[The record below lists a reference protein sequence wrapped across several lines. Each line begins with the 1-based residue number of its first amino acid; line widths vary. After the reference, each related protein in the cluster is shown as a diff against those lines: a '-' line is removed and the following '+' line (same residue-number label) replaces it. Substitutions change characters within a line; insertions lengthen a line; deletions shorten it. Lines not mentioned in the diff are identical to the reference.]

1 MPRSLDPTLSPLPSE
16 RLRVGD
22 CVVDVPLR
30 EIRAPGKRRPLRIT
44 PKSMGVLLVLVEQ
57 AGRVVSRDTLMTE
70 VWPDTLPTNDVVT
83 QAITQLRKAFDD
95 ERGNPRYIE
104 TIAKNGYRLL
114 APIEWVYSS
123 GPADGTQA
131 SADARWADPSR
142 TTAKYP
148 AIAGVDPSE
157 PLAPVPFPE
166 SSTPRGTWTSIA
178 SVVAGVA
185 LLVAGLVA
193 WALLRTPAELGAPRP
208 PASASGIQGLR
219 SERPFRL
226 ITSMPGFELAPTL
239 SPDAGL
245 VAYVAIPDGQR
256 GTAILVQ
263 TTEQTQPRQLT
274 RPPEGADDNSPTWS
288 PDGRWIAFM
297 RTTATSCS
305 IRLVTPNARG
315 EHEVGSCDRRNPPT
329 FDWTPDSN
337 GLIFGGLTS
346 DTGSLGLRILDLDSG
361 AWRAVDYPHD
371 ADDLDTS
378 PRYSPDGRWIVFVRN
393 PPLGDF
399 WRIPAQGGNAE
410 RLSRL
415 RADLRGWD
423 WSPSGRGLL
432 FSAMVEGEYR
442 VFRLDTSTGE
452 ARPVGLDDA
461 QSPVAARAR
470 RAIAFVQRRPYFG
483 LYRVQLAGDG
493 AGSVHVVEPL
503 FPSSSRDVLPS
514 VAPDGR
520 QLAFVSDRSGSNG
533 LWWGDLGQ
541 PDTLRMMGGV
551 RPGSRY
557 GPAWS
562 GDSRRLLVSGLDA
575 KGLGVLQEVT
585 PASGQ
590 VVRLPVP
597 YPDPLQAQYTPDPNR
612 LLVLSASDNGHAQL
626 RLYDRSRVPWRSLAR
641 IDGVSNFQVDGRAQ
655 PGAVHPPDRERPVGG
670 VAGSVG
676 GQRPPDRLV
685 PAHRRALPALV
696 GRRRWRGALPGA
708 TAGLCRQPAQT
719 GAGRCRAG
727 PLPGPDPTL
736 GDQRIQPRWPARRCG
751 LRRTCGMGRCRYRF
765 HGTPPGDESHDAG
778 LDQVIDA
785 KREVAFGSPSVLHSL
800 RFRITVH
807 QLS

>member
-1 MPRSLDPTLSPLPSE
+1 MPRPSEPSTSPLPSE
-16 RLRVGD
+16 RLRVGE

-114 APIEWVYSS
+114 APIEWVHTATPS
-123 GPADGTQA
+123 G
-131 SADARWADPSR
+131 SADTVTGDERWADPTR

-148 AIAGVDPSE
+148 AIAGADPSE
-157 PLAPVPFPE
+157 PLAPVPFPAA
-166 SSTPRGTWTSIA
+166 SMPRGTWASIA
-178 SVVAGVA
+178 SVVFAVA

-193 WALLRTPAELGAPRP
+193 WALLRAPVDSGEANTPVAV
-208 PASASGIQGLR
+208 SGMQGLR
-219 SERPFRL
+219 SERPYRL
-226 ITSMPGFELAPTL
+226 ITSAVGFELSPTL

-245 VAYVAIPDGQR
+245 VAYVAIPEGQR
-256 GTAILVQ
+256 GTAIMIQ

-274 RPPEGADDNSPTWS
+274 RPPEGADDSAPTWS

-297 RTTATSCS
+297 RTTVDSCS
-305 IRLVTPNARG
+305 IRLVTPNARS
-315 EHEVGSCDRRNPPT
+315 EHEVGDCDRRNPPS

-337 GLIFGGLTS
+337 GLIFGGMTGEH
-346 DTGSLGLRILDLDSG
+346 GSLGLRVLDLDSG
-361 AWRAVDYPHD
+361 QWRPIEYPHD
-371 ADDLDTS
+371 PEELDTS

-432 FSAMVEGEYR
+432 FSAMVDGEYR
-442 VFRLDTSTGE
+442 VFRLDTGTGE
-452 ARPVGLDDA
+452 ARPVGLDEA

-483 LYRVQLAGDG
+483 LYRVRLDSDG
-493 AGSVHVVEPL
+493 SGHGRVHVVEPL
-503 FPSSSRDVLPS
+503 YPSSSRDLLPAI
-514 VAPDGR
+514 APDGR

-533 LWWGDLGQ
+533 LWVGDVDQ

-551 RPGSRY
+551 RPGTRY
-557 GPAWS
+557 APSWS
-562 GDSRRLLVSGLDA
+562 SDARRLLVTGSDEGGKA
-575 KGLGVLQEVT
+575 VVQEVMA
-585 PASGQ
+585 ASGQ
-590 VVRLPVP
+590 VVTLPIP
-597 YPDPLQAQYTPDPNR
+597 DPDPLQAQYTPDANR
-612 LLVLSASDNGHAQL
+612 LLVLAANDDGLPQL
-626 RLYDRSRVPWRSLAR
+626 RMYDRSTTPWRSLGR
-641 IDGVSNFQVDGRAQ
+641 VDGVSHFQVDGPRRRILFTRLTEAGLWEVGLDLSAASIRRISAADPTADRYRMWSVAPDGEVRYMERLQ
-655 PGAVHPPDRERPVGG
+655 DCAASLRRIVPSDTAPPRCLDQTRRSAINGFSLGG
-670 VAGSVG
+670 PRGDVAY
-676 GQRPPDRLV
+676 L
-685 PAHRRALPALV
+685 ALV
-696 GRRRWRGALPGA
+696 EWDGADIGYMELPKE
-708 TAGLCRQPAQT
+708 TT
-719 GAGRCRAG
+719 DVM
-727 PLPGPDPTL
+727 PGW
-736 GDQRIQPRWPARRCG
+736 I
-751 LRRTCGMGRCRYRF
+751 
-765 HGTPPGDESHDAG
+765 
-778 LDQVIDA
+778 
-785 KREVAFGSPSVLHSL
+785 K
-800 RFRITVH
+800 
-807 QLS
+807 

>member
-1 MPRSLDPTLSPLPSE
+1 MPRPLDPTQSPLPSE

-57 AGRVVSRDTLMTE
+57 AGRVVSRDMLMTE

-114 APIEWVYSS
+114 APIEWVYATE
-123 GPADGTQA
+123 PADGAQPA
-131 SADARWADPSR
+131 AADARWADPAR

-148 AIAGVDPSE
+148 AIAGADPSE
-157 PLAPVPFPE
+157 PLAPVPFPD
-166 SSTPRGTWTSIA
+166 SSMPRATWTSIA
-178 SVVAGVA
+178 SVVLGVT
-185 LLVAGLVA
+185 LLVAGLVT
-193 WALLRTPAELGAPRP
+193 WALLRSPTELGEGAVPV
-208 PASASGIQGLR
+208 ATSGIQGLR

-256 GTAILVQ
+256 GTSIMVQ

-274 RPPEGADDNSPTWS
+274 RPPEGADDSSPAWS

-297 RTTATSCS
+297 RTTSTTCS

-315 EHEVGSCDRRNPPT
+315 EHEVGTCDRRNPPT

-337 GLIFGGLTS
+337 GLIFGGLT
-346 DTGSLGLRILDLDSG
+346 DDNGSLGLRVLDLDSG
-361 AWRAVDYPHD
+361 AWRPVEYPHA
-371 ADDLDTS
+371 ADELDTS
-378 PRYSPDGRWIVFVRN
+378 PRFSPDGRWIVFVRN

-461 QSPVAARAR
+461 QSPVAARSR
-470 RAIAFVQRRPYFG
+470 RAIAFVQRRPNFG

-493 AGSVHVVEPL
+493 QGSVHVVEPL
-503 FPSSSRDVLPS
+503 FPSSSRDLLPA

-533 LWWGDLGQ
+533 LWWGDTTQ

-557 GPAWS
+557 RPAWS
-562 GDSRRLLVSGLDA
+562 DDSRRLLVSGLD
-575 KGLGVLQEVT
+575 GGGRGVLQEVT

-590 VVRLPVP
+590 VVTLPVP
-597 YPDPLQAQYTPDPNR
+597 DPDPLQAQYTPDPNR
-612 LLVLSASDNGHAQL
+612 LLVLSANLDGHPQL
-626 RLYDRSRVPWRSLAR
+626 RLYDRSRQAWRSLAR
-641 IDGVSNFQVDGRAQ
+641 IDGVSHFQVDGPRNRVLFTRLTESGLWEAALDLSAASVRRLDPAQ
-655 PGAVHPPDRERPVGG
+655 PTADRYRLWA
-670 VAGSVG
+670 VAGDGEIRYLEQLQGCAANLRRLIPAETGPGRCLDQTRRSAANGFSLG
-676 GQRPPDRLV
+676 GPRGDV
-685 PAHRRALPALV
+685 AYVALV
-696 GRRRWRGALPGA
+696 EWDGADIGFMELPQETKA
-708 TAGLCRQPAQT
+708 VM
-719 GAGRCRAG
+719 
-727 PLPGPDPTL
+727 PGW
-736 GDQRIQPRWPARRCG
+736 I
-751 LRRTCGMGRCRYRF
+751 
-765 HGTPPGDESHDAG
+765 
-778 LDQVIDA
+778 
-785 KREVAFGSPSVLHSL
+785 K
-800 RFRITVH
+800 
-807 QLS
+807 

>member
-1 MPRSLDPTLSPLPSE
+1 MHRPPEPTLPPLPSE

-114 APIEWVYSS
+114 APIEWVHAQE
-123 GPADGTQA
+123 PADGVQA
-131 SADARWADPSR
+131 ADARWADPSR

-157 PLAPVPFPE
+157 PLAPVPFPD
-166 SSTPRGTWTSIA
+166 SSMPRGTWASIA
-178 SVVAGVA
+178 SVVLVVA

-193 WALLRTPAELGAPRP
+193 WALLRTPVDRDAADTPV
-208 PASASGIQGLR
+208 ATSGIQGLR

-239 SPDAGL
+239 SPDAGM
-245 VAYVAIPDGQR
+245 VAYVAIPEGQR
-256 GTAILVQ
+256 GTSILVQ

-274 RPPEGADDNSPTWS
+274 RPPPGADDSSPAWS

-297 RTTATSCS
+297 RTTSTSCS
-305 IRLVTPNARG
+305 IRLVTPNARA
-315 EHEVGSCDRRNPPT
+315 EHEVGTCDRRNPPT

-337 GLIFGGLTS
+337 GLIFGGVTG
-346 DTGSLGLRILDLDSG
+346 DQGSLGLRVLDLDSG
-361 AWRAVDYPHD
+361 AWRAIEYPHGPG
-371 ADDLDTS
+371 DLDTS

-461 QSPVAARAR
+461 QSPVAARSR

-483 LYRVQLAGDG
+483 LYRVQLAGEG
-493 AGSVHVVEPL
+493 QGSVHVVEPL
-503 FPSSSRDVLPS
+503 FPSSSRDLLPS
-514 VAPDGR
+514 VAPDDR
-520 QLAFVSDRSGSNG
+520 QLAFVSDRAGSNG
-533 LWWGDLGQ
+533 LWWGDLAQ
-541 PDTLRMMGGV
+541 PDSLRMMGGV

-557 GPAWS
+557 RPAWS
-562 GDSRRLLVSGLDA
+562 ADSRRLLVTGLDPQ
-575 KGLGVLQEVT
+575 GRGVLQEVT

-590 VVRLPVP
+590 VMTLQVP
-597 YPDPLQAQYTPDPNR
+597 DPDPLQGQYTPDPNR
-612 LLVLSASDNGHAQL
+612 LLVLSANEDGHPQL
-626 RLYDRSRVPWRSLAR
+626 RLYDRSRSPWRSLAR
-641 IDGVSNFQVDGRAQ
+641 IDGVSHFQVDGPR
-655 PGAVHPPDRERPVGG
+655 GRVLFT
-670 VAGSVG
+670 
-676 GQRPPDRLV
+676 RL
-685 PAHRRALPALV
+685 
-696 GRRRWRGALPGA
+696 
-708 TAGLCRQPAQT
+708 TESGL
-719 GAGRCRAG
+719 
-727 PLPGPDPTL
+727 
-736 GDQRIQPRWPARRCG
+736 W
-751 LRRTCGMGRCRYRF
+751 
-765 HGTPPGDESHDAG
+765 EAG
-778 LDQVIDA
+778 LDLSAASVRRIDPTQPTA
-785 KREVAFGSPSVLHSL
+785 DRYRLWSVAADGEVRYLEQLQGCAASL
-800 RFRITVH
+800 RRLAPGETGPGRCLDQTRRAAVNGFSLGGSRGDVAYVALVEWDGADIGFMELPHDTRA
-807 QLS
+807 SMPGWIK